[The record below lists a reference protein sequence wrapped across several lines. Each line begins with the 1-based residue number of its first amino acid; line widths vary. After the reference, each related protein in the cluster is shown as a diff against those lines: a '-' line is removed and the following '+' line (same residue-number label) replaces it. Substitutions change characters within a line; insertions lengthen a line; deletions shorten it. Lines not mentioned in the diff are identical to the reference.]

1 MNLKKSIKMENLLF
15 EATLRHYEAKEAEAK
30 AILSVYFTNPVGI
43 GEHPD
48 LLAEI
53 KKYVELL
60 DSAQGTIETLKKN
73 FIDNESQEKFVI
85 E

>member
-1 MNLKKSIKMENLLF
+1 MNMSQNLLF
-15 EATLRHYEAKEAEAK
+15 EATLRHYEAQEAEAL

-53 KKYVELL
+53 KKYTEKL
-60 DSAQGTIETLKKN
+60 DTAQGAIETLKKN
-73 FIDNESQEKFVI
+73 FMKDDSEDSELILED
-85 E
+85 

>member
-1 MNLKKSIKMENLLF
+1 MNMSQNLLF
-15 EATLRHYEAKEAEAK
+15 EATLRHYEAQEAEAK

-53 KKYVELL
+53 KRYTEKL
-60 DSAQGTIETLKKN
+60 DAAQGILETLKKN
-73 FIDNESQEKFVI
+73 FLEDDEDQELIV
-85 E
+85 EA

>member
-1 MNLKKSIKMENLLF
+1 MNMSQNLLF
-15 EATLRHYEAKEAEAK
+15 EATLRHYEAQEAEAK

-53 KKYVELL
+53 KRYTEKL
-60 DSAQGTIETLKKN
+60 DAAQGILETLKKN
-73 FIDNESQEKFVI
+73 FLEDDENQELIV
-85 E
+85 EA

>member
-1 MNLKKSIKMENLLF
+1 MNMSQNLLF
-15 EATLRHYEAKEAEAK
+15 EATLRHYEAQEAEAK

-53 KKYVELL
+53 KRYTEKL
-60 DSAQGTIETLKKN
+60 DAAQGVLETLKKN
-73 FIDNESQEKFVI
+73 FLEDDEDQELIV
-85 E
+85 EA

>member
-1 MNLKKSIKMENLLF
+1 MENLLF
-15 EATLRHYEAKEAEAK
+15 TAALRHYEAKEAEAK

-48 LLAEI
+48 ILAEI
-53 KKYVELL
+53 KKYVEIL
-60 DSAQGTIETLKKN
+60 DNAQGVIETLKKN
-73 FIDNESQEKFVI
+73 FIDEISEKPVT

>member
-1 MNLKKSIKMENLLF
+1 MNLKKSTKMENLLF

-73 FIDNESQEKFVI
+73 FIDNENQEKSII

>member
-1 MNLKKSIKMENLLF
+1 MENLLF
-15 EATLRHYEAKEAEAK
+15 TAALRHYEAKEAEAK

-48 LLAEI
+48 ILAEI
-53 KKYVELL
+53 KKYVEIL
-60 DSAQGTIETLKKN
+60 DNAQGVIETLKKN
-73 FIDNESQEKFVI
+73 FIEKPAT

>member
-1 MNLKKSIKMENLLF
+1 MNMSQNLLF
-15 EATLRHYEAKEAEAK
+15 EATLRHYEAQEAEAQ

-53 KKYVELL
+53 KRYTEKL
-60 DSAQGTIETLKKN
+60 DAAQGILETLKKN
-73 FIDNESQEKFVI
+73 FLEDDENQELIV
-85 E
+85 EA

>member
-1 MNLKKSIKMENLLF
+1 MNMSQNLLF
-15 EATLRHYEAKEAEAK
+15 EATLRHYEAQEAEAK

-53 KKYVELL
+53 KRYTEKL
-60 DSAQGTIETLKKN
+60 DAAQGILETLKKN
-73 FIDNESQEKFVI
+73 FLEDQEDQELIV
-85 E
+85 EA

>member
-1 MNLKKSIKMENLLF
+1 MNSKKSTKMENLLF

-73 FIDNESQEKFVI
+73 FINNENQENSII

>member
-1 MNLKKSIKMENLLF
+1 MQEQNLLF
-15 EATLRHYEAKEAEAK
+15 EAALRHYEAKEAEAK

-53 KKYVELL
+53 KKYVEML
-60 DSAQGTIETLKKN
+60 DAAQGAIETLKKN
-73 FIDNESQEKFVI
+73 FLEKELI
-85 E
+85 TEKN

>member
-1 MNLKKSIKMENLLF
+1 MQEQNLLF
-15 EATLRHYEAKEAEAK
+15 EAALRHYEAKEAEAK

-53 KKYVELL
+53 RKYIEML
-60 DSAQGTIETLKKN
+60 DAAQGAIETLKKN
-73 FIDNESQEKFVI
+73 FSDDEDI
-85 E
+85 EDLITE

>member
-1 MNLKKSIKMENLLF
+1 MENLLF
-15 EATLRHYEAKEAEAK
+15 EAALRHYEAKEAEAK

-60 DSAQGTIETLKKN
+60 ESAQGSIETLKKN
-73 FIDNESQEKFVI
+73 FMDEEKKEITVANLI
-85 E
+85 AEA

>member
-1 MNLKKSIKMENLLF
+1 MENLLF

-60 DSAQGTIETLKKN
+60 ESAQGSIETLKKN
-73 FIDNESQEKFVI
+73 FMDEEKKEITVANLI
-85 E
+85 AEA

>member
-1 MNLKKSIKMENLLF
+1 MSQNLLF
-15 EATLRHYEAKEAEAK
+15 EATLRHYEAQEAEAK

-53 KKYVELL
+53 KRYTEKL
-60 DSAQGTIETLKKN
+60 DAAQGILETLKKN
-73 FIDNESQEKFVI
+73 FLEDDEDQELIV
-85 E
+85 EA